1 MDMIIHYNGK
11 DYHMKDFVDEF
22 DFITGI
28 DYNIVTFKNDCMCHL
43 IKESIDDKYETLFV
57 DGVKIGYEYEITRV
71 TGSPNKFKFTVPNDS
86 VMRKAQNLLTALNGH
101 RNVDRFSKKKDFDI
115 EDYID
120 LSIEDQLMVIL
131 EYLRSR
137 IKLGHFIHY
146 ELMVYGMTRDADNKS
161 QRVTADTQKIMFMH
175 SNDILRFPDR
185 NHSMAST
192 IPYGYISK
200 AFSCIYKNT
209 RPDEYDLLM
218 VNLLNKEPNTDSV
231 YREMNKTL
239 GEAIKENDEY
249 FSKDN
254 IIGDDE

>member
-1 MDMIIHYNGK
+1 MDMKITYNNEE
-11 DYHMKDFVDEF
+11 YHLKDFINKSDL
-22 DFITGI
+22 ISSI
-28 DYNIVTFKNDCMCHL
+28 DYNIVTFRNDAVCDL
-43 IKESIDDKYETLFV
+43 FKEDPNDKFESLYV
-57 DGVKIGYEYEITRV
+57 DGVKVGYPYEITRV
-71 TGSPNKFKFTVPNDS
+71 GSGVNKFKFVVPNDS

-101 RNVDRFSKKKDFDI
+101 RNTDRFTGKKDFDI

-161 QRVTADTQKIMFMH
+161 QRVTSDTQKIMFMH
-175 SNDILRFPDR
+175 SNDILCFPDR

-218 VNLLNKEPNTDSV
+218 VNLLNKEPNTDSI
-231 YREMNKTL
+231 YREMNTTL
-239 GEAIKENDEY
+239 GRAIEENDEY
-249 FSKDN
+249 FNKDN
-254 IIGDDE
+254 LLGDDE